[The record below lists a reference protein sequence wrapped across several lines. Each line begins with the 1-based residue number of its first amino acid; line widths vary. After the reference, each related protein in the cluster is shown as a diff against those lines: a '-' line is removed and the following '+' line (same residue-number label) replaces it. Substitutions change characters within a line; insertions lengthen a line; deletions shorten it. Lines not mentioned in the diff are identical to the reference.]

1 MAKSRL
7 YGVPV
12 GAPAICQEN
21 ARKDEAVR
29 SIAGST
35 VEYDCTK
42 SLYTALP
49 LNCAKTTPLGGHETM
64 LVKVP
69 LGASRSDPQLLFPT
83 KPVALGLQYVM
94 YRTKGAVT

>member
-1 MAKSRL
+1 
-7 YGVPV
+7 
-12 GAPAICQEN
+12 
-21 ARKDEAVR
+21 
-29 SIAGST
+29 
-35 VEYDCTK
+35 
-42 SLYTALP
+42 
-49 LNCAKTTPLGGHETM
+49 M